1 MRPAGISSRLMAHAA
16 HVEGPPLHV
25 RAVLAHGRRLAGG
38 SLRPGRRAALAAAGA
53 CVLYGLLKL
62 YWALGGG
69 LLLREAPLAGAAQ
82 RDLLEHK
89 SNMVVLNSAS
99 AALAVIGVAL
109 ALATLRDGRLPRL
122 LVVGVPALVGGLML
136 VRALLS
142 AVGDVVVLSGA
153 ADGSTYTAAWDL
165 ALWSP
170 FFAAWGVAWVLAAV
184 AARRRQRAL
193 RGATTPRRTAGSQ
206 SST

>member
-1 MRPAGISSRLMAHAA
+1 L
-16 HVEGPPLHV
+16 V
-25 RAVLAHGRRLAGG
+25 RG
-38 SLRPGRRAALAAAGA
+38 SPKTGRRAALAAAGGCA
-53 CVLYGLLKL
+53 AYGALKL

-69 LLLREAPLAGAAQ
+69 LLLREAPLAGASQ

-89 SNMVVLNSAS
+89 SNMVILNSAS
-99 AALAVIGVAL
+99 AALAVIGVGL

-122 LVVGVPALVGGLML
+122 LVVGLPALVGGLML

-142 AVGDVVVLSGA
+142 TVGDVVVLSGG

-170 FFAAWGVAWVLAAV
+170 FFAAWGAAWALAAV
-184 AARRRQRAL
+184 AAH
-193 RGATTPRRTAGSQ
+193 RRTAAERPKRGNPSG
-206 SST
+206 

>member
-1 MRPAGISSRLMAHAA
+1 M
-16 HVEGPPLHV
+16 
-25 RAVLAHGRRLAGG
+25 
-38 SLRPGRRAALAAAGA
+38 
-53 CVLYGLLKL
+53 LKL

-69 LLLREAPLAGAAQ
+69 LLLREAPLAGDAQ

-109 ALATLRDGRLPRL
+109 ALATLHDGRLPRL
-122 LVVGVPALVGGLML
+122 LVVGLPVLIGGLML
-136 VRALLS
+136 VRAVLS
-142 AVGDVVVLSGA
+142 AVGDVVVLSGG

-170 FFAAWGVAWVLAAV
+170 FFAAWGAAWLLAGLAA
-184 AARRRQRAL
+184 RQRTRA
-193 RGATTPRRTAGSQ
+193 RAVQTHA
-206 SST
+206 

>member
-1 MRPAGISSRLMAHAA
+1 MAHAA
-16 HVEGPPLHV
+16 QVEGPPHV
-25 RAVLAHGRRLAGG
+25 RAVLAHGRRLVSDA
-38 SLRPGRRAALAAAGA
+38 LQPGRRAALAAAGGCA
-53 CVLYGLLKL
+53 AYGALKL

-89 SNMVVLNSAS
+89 PNMVVLNSAS

-122 LVVGVPALVGGLML
+122 LVVGLPALVGGLML

-165 ALWSP
+165 SLWSP

-184 AARRRQRAL
+184 AARRR
-193 RGATTPRRTAGSQ
+193 TAGRAAARAGE
-206 SST
+206 